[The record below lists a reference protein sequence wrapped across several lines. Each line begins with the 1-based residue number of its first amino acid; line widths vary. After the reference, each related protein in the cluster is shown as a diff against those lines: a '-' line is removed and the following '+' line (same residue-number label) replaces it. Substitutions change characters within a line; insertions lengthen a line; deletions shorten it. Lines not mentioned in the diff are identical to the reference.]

1 MNGRSIRRIITRTL
15 GAFVPS
21 EVRRIT
27 ERERLRRRHHF
38 AHLGRSAEYQITP
51 NTVFGEGC
59 RLSDGIYIAGS
70 FIGDY
75 TYIETGCRISTATVG
90 RFCSI
95 APYTFVGLAEHPTT
109 KFVSTHPMFY
119 QYAPSYGYDLV
130 SQTVFD
136 GIASTTVGNDVWI
149 GAGACIRGGVTVGD
163 GAVIGAGAVVTKDV
177 EPYAIYGGVP
187 ARLIRY
193 RFDPETI
200 EFLLEFKWWER
211 DLSWLREHADE
222 LRDVTRLRTAHQR

>member
-149 GAGACIRGGVTVGD
+149 GYRAIILSGVTIGD
-163 GAVIGAGAVVTKDV
+163 GAVIGAGAIVTKDV
-177 EPYAIYGGVP
+177 PPYGIAVGNP
-187 ARLIRY
+187 ARVIRK
-193 RFDPETI
+193 RFSDSVVEKLLRLQWWNWDDSKIKKHAHMLTSKPE
-200 EFLLEFKWWER
+200 
-211 DLSWLREHADE
+211 
-222 LRDVTRLRTAHQR
+222 